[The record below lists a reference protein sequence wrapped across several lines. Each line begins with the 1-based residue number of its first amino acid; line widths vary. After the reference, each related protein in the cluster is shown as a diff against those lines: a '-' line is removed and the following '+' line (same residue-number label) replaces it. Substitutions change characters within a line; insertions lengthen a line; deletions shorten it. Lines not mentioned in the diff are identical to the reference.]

1 MDLNAQILLD
11 DADDLPMIP
20 PVNFEDLSLETKAN
34 SAIWEMT
41 LAKIIPAI
49 VSIRSIGVRAFDTE
63 SQRTSQATGFVVD
76 SSLGIILT
84 NRHVVQP
91 GPILADAIFNQSKEE
106 IKLIPIYRDPVHD
119 FGFFKFEVNDV
130 KYMNVSHINLAPD
143 KARVGLDIRVVGNDS
158 GERLS
163 ILGGT
168 IARLDRK
175 APNYG
180 TSNYCDWNTFYY
192 QSASMT
198 SGGSSGSPVLDIE
211 GNAVALNAGGATKA
225 ASSFFLP
232 LDRVVRALKLIQ
244 SGELVLRGT
253 LQTIIQHSPY
263 DELKRL
269 GLNNE
274 IESTLRSL
282 FKTSTGML
290 TVEQVLPHGP
300 ADKKL
305 EAGDIL
311 LKINDNWITD
321 FIGLES
327 IFDNNIGASISVQI
341 QRGDQTITSDITVM
355 DLTSITPFSYVEV
368 SGGILHTLS
377 YQMARSYMVP
387 VKGVFVASAGYML
400 GQGGVGKRCII
411 KSLNNLPTPNLEAFI
426 SIMNA
431 LKDNERVPI
440 QFYQLS
446 DINKMCFSIV
456 QVDRRW
462 HSFRMAVRNDSTGYW
477 DYSNFP
483 KCIGEATYEPQSATG
498 MAVDENLGPAKFIIP
513 SLVQVQSTLPFKVD
527 GVTFQHCNGVG
538 LVLDA
543 KLGYVLVDRK
553 ICPTSIGDFLIT
565 FANSIIIPAKMV
577 YLHQLFNFVIIQYD
591 PSLIGTTPVKSA
603 VLADTMLGQG
613 DSVHL
618 VCLTKTYDALVRKT
632 IVTNI
637 RQFFITEAIPPAY
650 RPMNLEGI
658 EIENPIAQGGVLC
671 TTEGE
676 IQAIHSCFTNYTSKK
691 VTEFHIGIDV
701 NVVKPVLEG
710 LRTGLMPSMYTLEA
724 ELTYIQIAQARVLG
738 LSPEWVK
745 RIEDVNSKRRKVILL
760 RRLTSGVASAELL
773 KSGDMILSVNG
784 KTCTAFSDITDLIYD
799 QYLDLIILREGQE
812 LSLKVPLSCLESTS
826 TERVVGWAGAIFQM
840 PHKSVFQQLQ
850 KVPNG
855 VMCSVLSNGSPAQL
869 YRLAPLDWVTHI
881 NEREIK
887 DLDDFLDCVSKI
899 STDTF
904 VRLKTVNYSRFEK
917 VVTIR
922 TDSHYFGLWQLT
934 RDNQTYSGWKLESF

>member
-20 PVNFEDLSLETKAN
+20 PVNFEDLSLETRAN

-106 IKLIPIYRDPVHD
+106 IKLIPIYRDP
-119 FGFFKFEVNDV
+119 
-130 KYMNVSHINLAPD
+130 VSHINLAPD

-253 LQTIIQHSPY
+253 LQTIFQHSPY

-355 DLTSITPFSYVEV
+355 DLTSITPFSYVEG
-368 SGGILHTLS
+368 S
-377 YQMARSYMVP
+377 
-387 VKGVFVASAGYML
+387 
-400 GQGGVGKRCII
+400 
-411 KSLNNLPTPNLEAFI
+411 
-426 SIMNA
+426 
-431 LKDNERVPI
+431 
-440 QFYQLS
+440 
-446 DINKMCFSIV
+446 
-456 QVDRRW
+456 
-462 HSFRMAVRNDSTGYW
+462 ST
-477 DYSNFP
+477 
-483 KCIGEATYEPQSATG
+483 
-498 MAVDENLGPAKFIIP
+498 
-513 SLVQVQSTLPFKVD
+513 
-527 GVTFQHCNGVG
+527 
-538 LVLDA
+538 
-543 KLGYVLVDRK
+543 
-553 ICPTSIGDFLIT
+553 
-565 FANSIIIPAKMV
+565 
-577 YLHQLFNFVIIQYD
+577 
-591 PSLIGTTPVKSA
+591 
-603 VLADTMLGQG
+603 
-613 DSVHL
+613 
-618 VCLTKTYDALVRKT
+618 
-632 IVTNI
+632 
-637 RQFFITEAIPPAY
+637 
-650 RPMNLEGI
+650 
-658 EIENPIAQGGVLC
+658 
-671 TTEGE
+671 
-676 IQAIHSCFTNYTSKK
+676 
-691 VTEFHIGIDV
+691 
-701 NVVKPVLEG
+701 
-710 LRTGLMPSMYTLEA
+710 
-724 ELTYIQIAQARVLG
+724 
-738 LSPEWVK
+738 
-745 RIEDVNSKRRKVILL
+745 
-760 RRLTSGVASAELL
+760 
-773 KSGDMILSVNG
+773 
-784 KTCTAFSDITDLIYD
+784 
-799 QYLDLIILREGQE
+799 
-812 LSLKVPLSCLESTS
+812 
-826 TERVVGWAGAIFQM
+826 
-840 PHKSVFQQLQ
+840 
-850 KVPNG
+850 
-855 VMCSVLSNGSPAQL
+855 
-869 YRLAPLDWVTHI
+869 
-881 NEREIK
+881 
-887 DLDDFLDCVSKI
+887 
-899 STDTF
+899 
-904 VRLKTVNYSRFEK
+904 
-917 VVTIR
+917 
-922 TDSHYFGLWQLT
+922 
-934 RDNQTYSGWKLESF
+934 